1 MNIKEW
7 VSSLTLEQKIG
18 QMMICGFETPEPDDP
33 HFRTLVDTY
42 HVGNVILFT
51 RNLGD
56 REKTVRLTQGIRD
69 AIMEDSGI
77 PPFVVIDQEGG
88 MVTRIFN
95 AGNIV
100 PGSMAIGATYKKEN
114 AYEIGCVIAK
124 EMRALGMNFDYAP
137 CVEEALFRT
146 QSNVGVRCYSDN
158 PYMVAEFCK
167 QFVRGLQDNGV
178 VATLKHFPGY
188 TGILEDPHL
197 EIPMNSRTRNEL
209 DKIEFTAWRDVIGG
223 GADCVMAGHM
233 ICPAVEPS
241 GGLTSAS
248 YKVITELLKED
259 MGFKGI
265 VSSDCM
271 DMRSLLDA
279 YGAGPGAVA
288 MVKAGIHMLCIS
300 HTLKTQAA
308 ACDGLREA
316 VLSGEIPMEQL
327 DAIVEH
333 IISFKSKY
341 NLFDEKPAAERI
353 AAVDWEENR
362 RICERVS
369 RESVTVVRG
378 RDMLP
383 LAKGNGLF
391 ISTKPLSLVIV
402 DEEIAADDM
411 LADAAAARFDG
422 EAREIPLSPD
432 DALIAQLAQEAKGKD
447 YVLLATYNAF
457 CNPQQQKLQ
466 RALQAANPKV
476 ISVATRSSYDYDC
489 AGDVPCFIL
498 LYEYTKL
505 SIRSL
510 LGALAGEYEAQGLPP
525 VAL

>member
-1 MNIKEW
+1 MDVKKI

-18 QMMICGFETPEPDDP
+18 QLMICGFETRGPDDP
-33 HFRTLVDTY
+33 HFAKLVDTY

-51 RNLGD
+51 RNLAD
-56 REKTVRLTQGIRD
+56 RETTVRLTKGVRD
-69 AIMEDSGI
+69 RIMADSGI

-88 MVTRIFN
+88 MVTRIFS

-100 PGSMAIGATYKKEN
+100 PGSMAIGATYNAKN
-114 AYEIGCVIAK
+114 AYEIARVIAT

-158 PYMVAEFCK
+158 PYMVAEFCR
-167 QFVRGLQDNGV
+167 QFVCGLQDHGV

-188 TGILEDPHL
+188 TGILKDPHL
-197 EIPMNSRTRNEL
+197 EIPLNSRTRNEL
-209 DKIEFTAWRDVIGG
+209 EKIEFTAWRSVIDD

-233 ICPAVEPS
+233 ICPAVEPD

-248 YKVITELLKED
+248 HRVITGLLKEE

-288 MVKAGIHMLCIS
+288 MIKAGVHMLCIS
-300 HTLKTQAA
+300 HNLETQVK

-316 VLSGEIPMEQL
+316 VLSGDIPMEQL
-327 DAIVEH
+327 DEIVGH
-333 IISFKSKY
+333 ILRYKVKY
-341 NLFDEKPAAERI
+341 GLFEEKPEKERL
-353 AAVDWEENR
+353 ASVDWEANR
-362 RICERVS
+362 RVCEQVS

-378 RDMLP
+378 KELLP
-383 LAKGNGLF
+383 LKAGNGLF

-402 DEEIAADDM
+402 DEEIAAEDM
-411 LADAAAARFDG
+411 LADAAALRFG
-422 EAREIPLSPD
+422 STAREIPLNPD
-432 DALIAQLAQEAKGKD
+432 DEQIAQLAREAADKD
-447 YVLLATYNAF
+447 YVVLATYNAF

-466 RALQAANPKV
+466 QALCAANPKV

-489 AGDVPCFIL
+489 ADDVPCFIL

-505 SIRSL
+505 SIGSL
-510 LGALAGEYEAQGLPP
+510 LGVLSGEYEATGLPP